1 MHTTGLK
8 ELQEAFKIMSRDA
21 GEVVLTSG
29 VNAAAKVIK
38 DAAVIAAP
46 RGDSA
51 NRSKSSMLYGRLYTN
66 MRAKTLRKKHAD
78 SRAAVVTRG
87 RAFWGDILNRG
98 SRYIPATR
106 WYDKALSA
114 SQSRA
119 IDAMKSAMAKRI
131 KTLSAAAIRKA
142 GADKR

>member
-1 MHTTGLK
+1 MQTTGLK

-21 GEVVLTSG
+21 GEMVLTSG

-38 DAAVIAAP
+38 DAAVVAAP

-51 NRSKSSMLYGRLYTN
+51 TRSRSSLFYGRLYTN
-66 MRAKTLRKKHAD
+66 IRAKTLRKKHSD
-78 SRAAVVTRG
+78 SRAAIITRG

-98 SRYIPATR
+98 SRYVPATH

-119 IDAMKSAMAKRI
+119 LDAMKTAMAKRI
-131 KTLSAAAIRKA
+131 KTLASASIRKA